1 MRCAQPGG
9 GAGRDTGFRYSG
21 GSHQG
26 PGAGMKLSKTNF
38 LIWRDCRHDAWMKVH
53 RPAIYN
59 AVPLSDFDQSIIDG
73 GNEVDVLAREVFP
86 GGVTVPR
93 KAAAQ
98 TAELVAARTA
108 VLYQP
113 VFETD
118 HFTTACD
125 ILVWNEAGA
134 AYDLYE
140 VKGSTSGGNTRAKD
154 ELYTWDIGFQAE
166 VLRRQ
171 GVPLGRL
178 NLVRLNS
185 GYVRDGDLDLDALFT
200 AEDFTDAVEAMRDEI
215 SAQMDAAHDDLS
227 LVDQPGGPC
236 GCFVKA
242 RGQHCRTF
250 GEHNPNVPAYSVHD
264 ITRIG
269 ASKKKLT
276 ELLERGVLRIEDVPE
291 DVRLSP
297 VQANQVRAAQ
307 TGRPA
312 VAYDEVADFLAALTY
327 PISFLDYETF
337 AAGVPRFDGYGPF
350 HHIPFQFSLDVVSGP
365 DAVIEHHEF
374 LHPSDD
380 KPDVAF
386 LEALKAGLPGRG
398 SIVVWNQSFERG
410 VNDKLGERNPDYAD
424 WLADVD
430 VRVVDLMEV
439 FSQQSYVHPGFLG
452 RTSIKY
458 VLPVLVPE
466 LSYKGLG
473 IQEGGT
479 ASIRWNAAVTG
490 KVSAE
495 EAAKIRAD
503 LLAYC
508 GLDSRAMLEIWR
520 ALQCE
525 IAPVLKTG

>member
-1 MRCAQPGG
+1 
-9 GAGRDTGFRYSG
+9 
-21 GSHQG
+21 
-26 PGAGMKLSKTNF
+26 MKLSKTNF
-38 LIWRDCRHDAWMKVH
+38 LVWRDCRHDAWMKVH

-59 AVPLSDFDQSIIDG
+59 AVPLSDFDQSIMAG
-73 GNEVDVLAREVFP
+73 GNEVDMLAREVFP

-93 KAAAQ
+93 KAAAE
-98 TAELVAARTA
+98 TAALIEARTA

-113 VFETD
+113 VFETEQ
-118 HFTTACD
+118 FTTACD
-125 ILVWNEAGA
+125 ILVWNLESWT
-134 AYDLYE
+134 YDLYE

-154 ELYTWDIGFQAE
+154 ERYIWDIGFQAE

-171 GVPLGRL
+171 GVPVGRL
-178 NLVRLNS
+178 LLVRLN
-185 GYVRDGDLDLDALFT
+185 GDYVRDGALDIDALFT
-200 AEDFTDAVEAMRDEI
+200 REDFTDAVAELRDEI
-215 SAQMDAAHDDLS
+215 AAEMDAAHDDLA
-227 LVDQPGGPC
+227 LEQQPAGPC
-236 GCFVKA
+236 GCFMKA

-250 GEHNPNVPAYSVHD
+250 QEHNPDVPAYGVHD

-269 ASKKKLT
+269 ASKKKLA
-276 ELLERGVLRIEDVPE
+276 ELLERGILRIEDVPE
-291 DVRLSP
+291 DVKLSP
-297 VQANQVRAAQ
+297 VQANQVRAAK
-307 TGRPA
+307 TGRA
-312 VAYDEVADFLAALTY
+312 TVAYDEVAAFVAALKY

-350 HHIPFQFSLDVVSGP
+350 HHIPFQFSLDVVEEPG
-365 DAVIEHHEF
+365 ANFVHHEF
-374 LHPSDD
+374 LHPTAD

-386 LEALKAGLPGRG
+386 LEALKAGLPERG

-410 VNDKLGERNPDYAD
+410 INDKLGERNADYAD

-439 FSQQSYVHPGFLG
+439 FAQQSYVHPGFLG

-479 ASIRWNAAVTG
+479 ASIRWNAAVTRQVG
-490 KVSAE
+490 AE

-508 GLDSRAMLEIWR
+508 GLDSLAMLEIWR
-520 ALQCE
+520 ALLRE
-525 IAPVLKTG
+525 TAPALKTG